1 MAVIGSFGEIV
12 FEVSDKK
19 IQTYDEF
26 QRTNEPRWQE
36 HAILGQKPV
45 LEFEGPGI
53 DPITFTVLL
62 RAELGINPEEQM
74 VKLRKF
80 ARWGQKALFIRGNK
94 PISTNYWVIKKLSE
108 THKNIDNQGN
118 VMTIEAQ
125 LELLEYVND
134 AANTA
139 PKKTMSSNQEAK
151 KAVTATTSK
160 QAIGTMTISVKSVH
174 VRGGPGVDN
183 KVLGYAMKGDGFT
196 VYGEKDGWY
205 SLGGGKYISANSAY
219 SSFKKG

>member
-1 MAVIGSFGEIV
+1 MIGSYGDVV

-19 IQTYDEF
+19 VLTFDGF
-26 QRTNEPRWQE
+26 QRTNEPRWKE
-36 HAILGQKPV
+36 HSVIGQKPI
-45 LEFEGPGI
+45 LEFEGPGV
-53 DPITFTVLL
+53 DPITFTILL
-62 RAELGINPEEQM
+62 RAELGVNPEEQM
-74 VKLRKF
+74 AKLRKF

-94 PISTNYWVIKKLSE
+94 PISTNYWVIKKVSE

-125 LELLEYVND
+125 LDLLEYVND

-151 KAVTATTSK
+151 KTDTAATSK
-160 QAIGTMTISVKSVH
+160 QATGTMSITVKSVH
-174 VRGGPGVDN
+174 IRGGPGADN
-183 KVLGYAMKGDGFT
+183 KVLGYAMKGDKLT